1 MQTFRRLLST
11 SVAGSFAICA
21 LATSASAQ
29 AAGSLVE
36 FHIAGG
42 SLDAALQA
50 FASQTG
56 LELFY
61 PSRLVANR
69 RVPAFNG
76 RFAPDVALH
85 RLLSGTAIQV
95 ARPNMRVV
103 VLSAA
108 PVAAVHDSDKPA
120 PKRRSGS
127 AAPRPDALSQAPD
140 AIVVTGSH
148 IRGRNATAS
157 PLLTL
162 DRDALDRTGR
172 TTVAD
177 ALAALPQNFPG
188 MATEQSALTLAD
200 GSGNNAS
207 LATGINL
214 RGLGSDATLVLV
226 NGRRLAGS
234 GSMGDFADV
243 SSIPSAAVDHVDIL
257 LDGASALYGS
267 DAIGGVVNIVLKDH
281 YRGAETRLQLG
292 TVTAGGARDIQ
303 AAQTVGKDWGSGSL
317 LLSYEY
323 YHRSA
328 LASADRR
335 FAASA
340 DLTPLGGTDHR
351 LFYSSPGNI
360 LSFDPVTGSFAP
372 SYAIPTV
379 SGRPLTAADFV
390 PGTVNLSNQRAGSDL
405 LPRQERHSVYSR
417 LVQEVGDRLTLSLDA
432 HYSHRAFSV
441 AGQPSVSAFQIGA
454 NNPYFVSPDS
464 SVGDIIAYSFGPELG
479 PTRTSGFAETI
490 GTSAGADLD
499 LGPWQLR
506 SYLAFA
512 QQRERNRVS
521 NVVNSQ
527 ALAEALGTIPDD
539 PQTDFNTAR
548 DGYFNPY
555 STSANS
561 QKILNFIGEGF
572 QDVHTRSRVY
582 TYDADIDGPLF
593 ELPGGPV
600 RLALGTDI
608 RRETFAVGEALF
620 LFSTAPQLSA
630 PPSLSRTVAAGFAEL
645 RVPLVGAA
653 NARTGLQ
660 SLELSAAT
668 RTEHYSDF
676 GTTTNPKFGLVWSPA
691 SGIRLRSTYGTSF
704 RAPNLTELT
713 ARQSVS
719 ATVLP
724 RADGSQAAVLV
735 LSGGNP
741 DLQPEK
747 ARSWTVGMDLAP
759 PGLAGVHANLTWF
772 RTRFR
777 DRIGRPAL
785 DHVDDV
791 LIDPSLAPFVQNVS
805 PSTSPADLA
814 RVTALLAAAPGAGT
828 SFPPQAISAIV
839 DTRYANTAGTTVS
852 GFDLGAGYAF
862 KLGNNRIGLDA
873 NGTYLTRFRQTLT
886 PTAPSIENVNEVGYP
901 VRLRGKLI
909 GDWSNGPYGAT
920 ATYNLVGAYHD
931 LLGQRVASWS
941 TFDLQ
946 LRYESQA
953 THGPLQGTKLAL
965 NVQNLF
971 DRDPPFTDTSQGIG
985 YDAANADALGRF
997 ISLQLTKRW

>member
-1 MQTFRRLLST
+1 MQSFRRFI
-11 SVAGSFAICA
+11 AMQMGGSLAICA
-21 LATSASAQ
+21 LAASASAQ
-29 AAGSLVE
+29 AAGSPIE
-36 FHIAGG
+36 FHISGG
-42 SLDAALQA
+42 TLDAALQA
-50 FASQTG
+50 FASQAG

-61 PSRLVANR
+61 PSALVANR
-69 RVPAFNG
+69 RVPALDG
-76 RFAPDVALH
+76 RFTPDAALH
-85 RLLSGTAIQV
+85 HLLSDTAIQV
-95 ARPNMRVV
+95 AHPNMRVV

-108 PVAAVHDSDKPA
+108 PAAPAHASNKPVRTKRAAATEPRAEAASPA
-120 PKRRSGS
+120 PNEI
-127 AAPRPDALSQAPD
+127 L
-140 AIVVTGSH
+140 VTGSH
-148 IRGRNATAS
+148 IRGRDAAAS

-172 TTVAD
+172 TTLAD

-200 GSGNNAS
+200 GSGSNAS

-243 SSIPSAAVDHVDIL
+243 SSIPTAAVDHVDIL

-267 DAIGGVVNIVLKDH
+267 DAIGGVVNIILKDH

-292 TVTAGGARDIQ
+292 TVTAGGARDVQ
-303 AAQTVGKDWGSGSL
+303 AAQTIGKDWGSGSL

-323 YHRSA
+323 YLRSA

-360 LSFDPVTGSFAP
+360 LSFDPATGSFAP

-390 PGTVNLSNQRAGSDL
+390 PGSVNLSNQRAGTDL

-417 LVQEVGDRLTLSLDA
+417 LVQDVGDRLTLSLDA
-432 HYSHRAFSV
+432 RYSHRAFSV
-441 AGQPSVSAFQIGA
+441 AGQPPVSAFA
-454 NNPYFVSPDS
+454 VTAANPYFVSPDS
-464 SVGDIIAYSFGPELG
+464 PAFDIIAYDFGPELG

-490 GTSAGADLD
+490 GTSAGADLN

-539 PQTDFNTAR
+539 PTTDFSTAR

-555 STSANS
+555 STSTNS
-561 QKILNFIGEGF
+561 PKILSFIGEGF
-572 QDVHTRSRVY
+572 QDVRTRSRVY

-600 RLALGTDI
+600 RLALGTDV
-608 RRETFAVGEALF
+608 RRETFAIRDELL
-620 LFSTAPQLSA
+620 LFSTRPQLSV
-630 PPSLSRTVAAGFAEL
+630 PPALGRTVVAGFAEL
-645 RVPLVGAA
+645 RVPLISAA
-653 NARTGLQ
+653 NARAGLQ

-724 RADGSQAAVLV
+724 RADGSQVAVLA

-741 DLQPEK
+741 ALQPEK
-747 ARSWTVGMDLAP
+747 ARSWTVGTDLAP
-759 PGLAGVHANLTWF
+759 PGLAGVHANFTWF
-772 RTRFR
+772 HTRFR

-785 DHVDDV
+785 DHVSDA
-791 LIDPSLAPFVQNVS
+791 LIDPSLAPFVQFVS
-805 PSTSPADLA
+805 PSTNPADLA
-814 RVTALLAAAPGAGT
+814 RVTALLAAAPGAG
-828 SFPPQAISAIV
+828 SFPPQAIGAIV
-839 DTRYANTAGTTVS
+839 DTRYANTSGTTVS
-852 GFDLGAGYAF
+852 GFDLGVGYAF
-862 KLGNNRIGLDA
+862 RLGSNRVNVDA

-886 PTAPSIENVNEVGYP
+886 PTAPSIENANEVGYP

-920 ATYNLVGAYHD
+920 VTYNLVGAYHD

-965 NVQNLF
+965 SVQNLF
-971 DRDPPFTDTSQGIG
+971 DRDPPFTDSSQGVG

>member
-1 MQTFRRLLST
+1 MQFSRRFI
-11 SVAGSFAICA
+11 AMQMGSSLAVCA
-21 LATSASAQ
+21 LAASASAQ
-29 AAGSLVE
+29 ATASPIE
-36 FHIAGG
+36 FHIAAGT
-42 SLDAALQA
+42 LDAALQA
-50 FASQTG
+50 FASQAG

-61 PSRLVANR
+61 PTALVTNR
-69 RVPAFNG
+69 RVPALNG
-76 RFAPDVALH
+76 RFTPDAALH
-85 RLLSGTAIQV
+85 HLLSDTAIQV
-95 ARPNMRVV
+95 AHPNKRVV

-108 PVAAVHDSDKPA
+108 PVSPARASDKPVRA
-120 PKRRSGS
+120 KR
-127 AAPRPDALSQAPD
+127 AAKIAPRADAAIPAPNE
-140 AIVVTGSH
+140 ILVTGSH
-148 IRGRNATAS
+148 IRGRNGAAS
-157 PLLTL
+157 PLITL

-172 TTVAD
+172 TTLAD

-200 GSGNNAS
+200 GSGNNGS
-207 LATGINL
+207 LATGVNL

-234 GSMGDFADV
+234 GLMGDFADV
-243 SSIPSAAVDHVDIL
+243 SSIPTAAVDHVDIL

-267 DAIGGVVNIVLKDH
+267 DAVGGVVNIILKDH
-281 YRGAETRLQLG
+281 YRGAEPRLQLG
-292 TVTAGGARDIQ
+292 TVTAGGARDVQ
-303 AAQTVGKDWGSGSL
+303 AAQTIGKDWGSGSL

-360 LSFDPVTGSFAP
+360 LSFDPTTGSFAP
-372 SYAIPTV
+372 AYAIPTV

-390 PGTVNLSNQRAGSDL
+390 PGSVNLSNQRVGSDL
-405 LPRQERHSVYSR
+405 IPRQERHSVYSR
-417 LVQEVGDRLTLSLDA
+417 LVQDVGDRLTLSLDA
-432 HYSHRAFSV
+432 RYSHRAFSV
-441 AGQPSVSAFQIGA
+441 AGEPAISAFLITA
-454 NNPYFVSPDS
+454 SNPHFVSPDS
-464 SVGDIIAYSFGPELG
+464 PAFDIIASSFGPELG
-479 PTRTSGFAETI
+479 PTRTSGYAETI
-490 GTSAGADLD
+490 GTSAGANLD

-521 NVVNSQ
+521 NVINSQ

-539 PQTDFNTAR
+539 PRTDFNTAR
-548 DGYFNPY
+548 DGYYNPY
-555 STSANS
+555 GTSTNS
-561 QKILNFIGEGF
+561 PKILSFIGEGF
-572 QDVHTRSRVY
+572 QDIQTLSRVY
-582 TYDADIDGPLF
+582 TYNADIDGPLF

-600 RLALGTDI
+600 RLALGTDV
-608 RRETFAVGEALF
+608 RRETFAIQQALF
-620 LFSTAPQLSA
+620 LFSASPQLRA
-630 PPSLSRTVAAGFAEL
+630 PPGLGRTVVAGFAEL
-645 RVPLVGAA
+645 RVPLVGVA
-653 NARTGLQ
+653 NARAGLQ

-713 ARQSVS
+713 GKQSVS

-724 RADGSQAAVLV
+724 RADGSQAAVLA

-747 ARSWTVGMDLAP
+747 ARSWTAGMDLAP
-759 PGLAGVHANLTWF
+759 PGLAGVHANFTWF
-772 RTRFR
+772 HTHFR

-785 DHVDDV
+785 DHVQDV
-791 LIDPSLAPFVQNVS
+791 LIDPSLAPFVQYVS
-805 PSTSPADLA
+805 PATNPADLA
-814 RVTALLAAAPGAGT
+814 RVTALLAAAPGGG
-828 SFPPQAISAIV
+828 SFPPQAITAIV

-862 KLGNNRIGLDA
+862 QLGSNKVGLDA
-873 NGTYLTRFRQTLT
+873 NGTYLTQFRQTLT
-886 PTAPSIENVNEVGYP
+886 PTSPSVENANQVGYP
-901 VRLRGKLI
+901 ARLRGKLTS
-909 GDWSNGPYGAT
+909 DWSNGPYGASL
-920 ATYNLVGAYHD
+920 TYNLVGAYHD
-931 LLGQRVASWS
+931 LLGKRVASWS

-953 THGPLQGTKLAL
+953 THGPLQGMKVAL

-971 DRDPPFTDTSQGIG
+971 DRDPPFTDSPLGVG